1 MKNLT
6 GIKKYNCE
14 LNKAIKESLI
24 DALYLL
30 LKNKSNKKITVT
42 ELCKKAGVSR
52 VAFYNNF
59 KTIDEVVNLTFY
71 VKSHTMLE
79 IIGNPFSNANCLDWY
94 VNLFEEIGKNK
105 EFFKI
110 LFDSDYQYRYLSIVN
125 YNVLKHVANASE
137 EEKTMR
143 LLWAGAIVNRI
154 IIYLKE
160 GAVDNVNEL
169 AKDCFKYLSKFTLS
183 NKQYFLID
191 N

>member
-160 GAVDNVNEL
+160 GAVDNVNDL
-169 AKDCFKYLSKFTLS
+169 AKDCFKYLSKFSLS
-183 NKQYFLID
+183 NK
-191 N
+191 

>member
-6 GIKKYNCE
+6 GIKKYNYE

-71 VKSHTMLE
+71 VKSHTMLQ

-105 EFFKI
+105 
-110 LFDSDYQYRYLSIVN
+110 
-125 YNVLKHVANASE
+125 
-137 EEKTMR
+137 
-143 LLWAGAIVNRI
+143 
-154 IIYLKE
+154 
-160 GAVDNVNEL
+160 
-169 AKDCFKYLSKFTLS
+169 
-183 NKQYFLID
+183 
-191 N
+191 